1 VALGF
6 IILKVFSINFSEKS
20 SIDPSI
26 KAKDD
31 LSIQTFSRIISSSFF
46 LLSVEK

>member
-26 KAKDD
+26 KVKDD
-31 LSIQTFSRIISSSFF
+31 LSIKTFSRIISSSFF